1 MVRRYAEKI
10 SGPIRDRIDINQAFL
25 PMRKA
30 YLKAAL
36 QRGESSAVV
45 AVRVAEA
52 RDRQRRRLAGTG
64 FKTNSEVSGAV
75 LRRQLP
81 LPDGL
86 SAVDEAV
93 DRGRLSARGVDKVL
107 RLAWTMADLGGR
119 DVPGKDDLA
128 VALAMRRGEQP
139 IQGSGRRLDPVSLQL
154 GFTTDAFGYLIDL
167 GLPVPSASMFA
178 RDPMIKREVIWAGP
192 VLRPA
197 ATLVERTARGVRV
210 AGADGRSDLGLDLA
224 PWSSL
229 LDELVDPITHPDIA
243 AVREVVRGWRFY
255 DSFRVD
261 PDAPARQ
268 PQVGTR
274 TDVLAGDGHDLAPAI
289 ATILESAWAEPLQQA
304 VGDAFSGSALTVTDS
319 AGRFEVGLRQPG
331 LLRALSAHELSDGT
345 LRYLLL
351 AAALLSPRPPG
362 LMVLNEPETSL
373 HPDVLPA
380 LARLVRR
387 AADRTQLVV
396 VTHSAALVTAL
407 AAAGATHHE
416 LIKPHGETEIENQ
429 GLLTRPTWHWG
440 RR

>member
-1 MVRRYAEKI
+1 VIET
-10 SGPIRDRIDINQAFL
+10 L
-25 PMRKA
+25 
-30 YLKAAL
+30 
-36 QRGESSAVV
+36 AVHGFRSLREV
-45 AVRVAEA
+45 VLNLGRVSVITGAN
-52 RDRQRRRLAGTG
+52 GTG
-64 FKTNSEVSGAV
+64 KSNLYRAFHLLADTASGRLIGGLAAAG
-75 LRRQLP
+75 
-81 LPDGL
+81 GL
-86 SAVDEAV
+86 S
-93 DRGRLSARGVDKVL
+93 SVL
-107 RLAWTMADLGGR
+107 WAGPEQITG
-119 DVPGKDDLA
+119 
-128 VALAMRRGEQP
+128 AMRRGEQP
-139 IQGSGRRLDPVSLQL
+139 IQGSGRRLAPVSLQL

-210 AGADGRSDLGLDLA
+210 AGADGRTDLSLDLA

-304 VGDAFSGSALTVTDS
+304 VGDAFSGSDLTVTDS

-416 LIKPHGETEIENQ
+416 LIKPHGETEIENL